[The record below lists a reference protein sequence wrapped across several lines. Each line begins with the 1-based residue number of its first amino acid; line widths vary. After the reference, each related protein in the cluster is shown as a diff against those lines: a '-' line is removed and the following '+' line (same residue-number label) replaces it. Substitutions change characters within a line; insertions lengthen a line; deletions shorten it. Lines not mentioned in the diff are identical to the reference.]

1 LGQILGEKDSYINK
15 LEQEIT
21 DMRKE
26 IDSDREKIM
35 MNDLRTIG
43 ETTTR
48 GGTQY

>member
-1 LGQILGEKDSYINK
+1 LGEKDSYINK

-35 MNDLRTIG
+35 MNDIRTIG
-43 ETTTR
+43 ESTTR